1 MIRLEELE
9 QARQEIDKTSG
20 EMPMKQIMFNQN
32 TAVAHVWDGM
42 SDFINLWRIHHS
54 ISQKDV
60 L

>member
-32 TAVAHVWDGM
+32 TAVAHVRDGM
-42 SDFINLWRIHHS
+42 GDFINLWRIHHS

>member
-32 TAVAHVWDGM
+32 TAVAHVRDGM
-42 SDFINLWRIHHS
+42 GDFVNL
-54 ISQKDV
+54 
-60 L
+60 